1 MSTEKQIQLAAGF
14 LFTMFEACE
23 NTPEEAAMH
32 TENVI
37 RMAVE
42 MLYPHDTAEH
52 RNLRN
57 EWILKYAAYLR
68 DSADEMIDTA
78 KISQAKNNSN
88 LNA

>member
-1 MSTEKQIQLAAGF
+1 MSIEKQVQLAAGF
-14 LFTMFEACE
+14 LFAMFERCE

-37 RMAVE
+37 CMAVE
-42 MLYPHDTAEH
+42 MLYPHDTIEH
-52 RNLRN
+52 RKLRN

-68 DSADEMIDTA
+68 DSADEMIDVV
-78 KISQAKNNSN
+78 KISKAKNNTN